1 MLATLEPLDG
11 SRKFCRLVSG
21 VLIERT
27 VAEVIPAVKG
37 NRDVSETRA
46 AGIAKLRGC
55 EAVDLDLGRAPSL
68 QNLGQIIASLK
79 NQMEGKQKEI
89 AAFQT
94 KYKIT
99 VRSGPAGDKDG
110 AAPENKGVL
119 V

>member
-1 MLATLEPLDG
+1 MKTQMIISSDELAKE
-11 SRKFCRLVSG
+11 
-21 VLIERT
+21 IEDQK
-27 VAEVIPAVKG
+27 V
-37 NRDVSETRA
+37 
-46 AGIAKLRGC
+46 
-55 EAVDLDLGRAPSL
+55 VDEEKR
-68 QNLGQIIASLK
+68 QI
-79 NQMEGKQKEI
+79 EGKQKEI